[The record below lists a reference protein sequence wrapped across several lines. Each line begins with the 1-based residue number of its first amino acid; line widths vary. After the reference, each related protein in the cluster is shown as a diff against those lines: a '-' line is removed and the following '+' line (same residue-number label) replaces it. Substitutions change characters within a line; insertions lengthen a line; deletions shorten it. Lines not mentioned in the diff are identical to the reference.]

1 LDIKEDKMVEKKKGK
16 LSRAVVWCFT
26 KPIIKIA
33 FITDEEKVFLDHANR
48 FLDPNAI
55 KPEHRKKGE

>member
-1 LDIKEDKMVEKKKGK
+1 MPEKKKSR
-16 LSRAVVWCFT
+16 LSRAVVWVLS

-48 FLDPNAI
+48 FLDPSAI
-55 KPEHRKKGE
+55 KPEHRKKE